1 MAARP
6 SPITT
11 GISEQGGRTVAMQVL
26 LQLLISGLLLGAVYA
41 LGALGLNLIFGV
53 AKVVNF
59 AHGEFLML
67 GMFAGY
73 WLMTLTGINPYYGAP
88 LIGIGF
94 FLLGLLFYGGLM
106 RFTIYKPELTQV
118 FATLGLGILLQ
129 NLALMA
135 WSADYRTVQ
144 VMPPGYESVQVL
156 GVFIASNRLIAA
168 AYAVVI
174 VGAVMLFLKT
184 TFLGRAIEAVSQ
196 DLMAARLMGVNPNRI
211 FLVTFGLGIA
221 LTGIAGAVLVPS
233 FYAFPSVGSFFVLVS
248 FVVVVLGGLGSVI
261 GTAAGGLVL
270 GLVETGTGY
279 LAPDLKEA
287 THFVLLILLLAL
299 RPHGLLGIKG
309 AEKESL
315 K

>member
-1 MAARP
+1 
-6 SPITT
+6 
-11 GISEQGGRTVAMQVL
+11 MQAIIQLVVSGVL
-26 LQLLISGLLLGAVYA
+26 LGGVYA

-73 WLMTLTGINPYYGAP
+73 WLMTLTGINPYFGAP
-88 LIGIGF
+88 LIGVAF
-94 FLLGLLFYGGLM
+94 FGLGLLFYAGLM

-129 NLALMA
+129 NLALLA
-135 WSADYRTVQ
+135 WSADYRTIQ
-144 VMPPGYESVQVL
+144 VMPAGWESVQVL
-156 GVFIASNRLIAA
+156 GTYVPTNRLVAFGYAA
-168 AYAVVI
+168 VILVAVV
-174 VGAVMLFLKT
+174 VFLRT

-196 DLMAARLMGVNPNRI
+196 DLMAARLMGIDPNRV
-211 FLVTFGLGIA
+211 FLMTFGLGIA

-248 FVVVVLGGLGSVI
+248 FVVVVLGGLGSVT
-261 GTAAGGLVL
+261 GTILGGLVL
-270 GLVETGTGY
+270 GLVETGTGFV
-279 LAPDLKEA
+279 APDLKEA

-299 RPHGLLGIKG
+299 RPHGLLGVKG
-309 AEKESL
+309 AEKETL

>member
-1 MAARP
+1 
-6 SPITT
+6 
-11 GISEQGGRTVAMQVL
+11 MQAL
-26 LQLLISGLLLGAVYA
+26 IQLLISGVLLGGVYA

-67 GMFAGY
+67 GMYAGY
-73 WLMTLTGINPYYGAP
+73 WLMTLTGINPYLGAP
-88 LIGIGF
+88 LIGLGF
-94 FLLGLLFYGGLM
+94 FALGLAFYAGLM

-144 VMPPGYESVQVL
+144 VMPAGLESIQML
-156 GVFIASNRLIAA
+156 GTFVPTNRLVAFGYAA
-168 AYAVVI
+168 VI
-174 VGAVMLFLKT
+174 LGAVILFLKT
-184 TFLGRAIEAVSQ
+184 TFMGRAIEAVSQ
-196 DLMAARLMGVNPNRI
+196 DLMAARLMGVDPNRI
-211 FLVTFGLGIA
+211 FLITFGLGIG

-248 FVVVVLGGLGSVI
+248 FVVVVLGGLGSVL
-261 GTAAGGLVL
+261 GTVVGGLVL

-279 LAPDLKEA
+279 FAPDLKEA
-287 THFVLLILLLAL
+287 THFILLILLLSV
-299 RPHGLLGIKG
+299 RPHGLLGVKG
-309 AEKESL
+309 AEKETL

>member
-1 MAARP
+1 
-6 SPITT
+6 
-11 GISEQGGRTVAMQVL
+11 MQAVF
-26 LQLLISGLLLGAVYA
+26 QLLISGILLGGVYA

-67 GMFAGY
+67 GMYAGY

-88 LIGIGF
+88 LIGAVF
-94 FLLGLLFYGGLM
+94 FVLGLVFYAGLM

-129 NLALMA
+129 NLALVA
-135 WSADYRTVQ
+135 WSADYRTLQ
-144 VMPPGYESVQVL
+144 VMPPGRDSIEIF
-156 GVFIASNRLIAA
+156 GAFIATNRLIAFGF
-168 AYAVVI
+168 AVAI
-174 VGAVMLFLKT
+174 LAGVMLFLRT

-196 DLMAARLMGVNPNRI
+196 DLMAARLMGVDPNRI
-211 FLVTFGLGIA
+211 FLITFGLGIA

-248 FVVVVLGGLGSVI
+248 FVVVVLGGLGSVA

-270 GLVETGTGY
+270 GIVETGTGY
-279 LAPDLKEA
+279 VAPDLKEA
-287 THFVLLILLLAL
+287 THFILLILLLSV
-299 RPHGLLGIKG
+299 RPHGLLGVKG
-309 AEKESL
+309 AEKETL